1 VPKSCE
7 EKPNTVF
14 PWGRVGMIP
23 ERPVGHRDS
32 TTVRRR
38 DEPAGEQAVSGSD
51 PIVFVV
57 EDDASVREALESLS
71 DR

>member
-1 VPKSCE
+1 
-7 EKPNTVF
+7 
-14 PWGRVGMIP
+14 MIP